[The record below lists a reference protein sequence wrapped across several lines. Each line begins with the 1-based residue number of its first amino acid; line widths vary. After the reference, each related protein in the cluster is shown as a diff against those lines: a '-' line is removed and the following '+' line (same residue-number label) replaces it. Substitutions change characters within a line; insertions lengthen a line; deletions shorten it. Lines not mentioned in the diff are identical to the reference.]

1 MFCIDNSREKIKSLF
16 DGFYDSI
23 MFSYFDGIY
32 GNGFCDNCDRPQTAV
47 IQAGDFYFVAGKIQL
62 QHEIMELVGDNRW
75 AVIVPDT
82 IKWFDALN
90 SKEKPLILV
99 DRFHTCPPTE
109 GFNIEEIQKNVDK
122 ICLHKGFKLE
132 KIDEYYYNKAL
143 ESHWSEFFVNNYKC
157 FDDYSKHGFGYI
169 ITKDKEIISGAS
181 TYSYYENGVELE
193 LATHENYRKMGF
205 ASITASSFI
214 LECMR
219 RRLIPHWDARNLT
232 SLKIAEKIGF
242 TLRDKYP
249 AFEFEQSC
257 FGK

>member
-1 MFCIDNSREKIKSLF
+1 MIPLEI
-16 DGFYDSI
+16 I
-23 MFSYFDGIY
+23 EVEGIII
-32 GNGFCDNCDRPQTAV
+32 A
-47 IQAGDFYFVAGKIQL
+47 
-62 QHEIMELVGDNRW
+62 
-75 AVIVPDT
+75 
-82 IKWFDALN
+82 
-90 SKEKPLILV
+90 EKPYGETSKIL
-99 DRFHTCPPTE
+99 
-109 GFNIEEIQKNVDK
+109 N
-122 ICLHKGFKLE
+122 
-132 KIDEYYYNKAL
+132 
-143 ESHWSEFFVNNYKC
+143 
-157 FDDYSKHGFGYI
+157 I